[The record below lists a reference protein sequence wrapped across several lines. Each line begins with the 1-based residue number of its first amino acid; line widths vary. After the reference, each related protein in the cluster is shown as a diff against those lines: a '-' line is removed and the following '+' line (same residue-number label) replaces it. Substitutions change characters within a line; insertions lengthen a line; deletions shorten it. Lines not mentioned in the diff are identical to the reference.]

1 MTLDDVLT
9 VSEASQLYGVD
20 VSTLRRACTGQKGY
34 APIFHNGE
42 CRQSG
47 KTWLITKQALER
59 AYKHRTDSKQK

>member
-34 APIFHNGE
+34 PPLFKAGE
-42 CRQSG
+42 FRQSA
-47 KTWLITKQALER
+47 KTWLITRSAMER
-59 AYKHRTDSKQK
+59 VYNKNHAN